1 MLGDLAGEAA
11 GFGWMFVGGAVVKA
25 VPAPDVDERELN
37 EEPEEEEAE
46 DGAEGKGGTGCLG
59 PDEEIEDE
67 GGGEEEAG
75 EEESGL

>member
-1 MLGDLAGEAA
+1 
-11 GFGWMFVGGAVVKA
+11 MFVSGAVVEA
-25 VPAPDVDERELN
+25 IPASDVDERELN

-46 DGAEGKGGTGCLG
+46 KGAEGEGGTRCLS
-59 PDEEIEDE
+59 PDKEIEDE